1 MKAGPWAAALVLATS
16 VLVSHLPLLTAG
28 YVQDDHVAVEG
39 NAIVVA
45 GDASAIVR
53 AGYWEGVRGADRT
66 LYRPVTVASFALE
79 RFVVGEGRPGV
90 SHAVNLALHTLV
102 CWLIFAIAVRCGV
115 EPIVAL
121 LAAGL
126 FAVTPSK
133 SEAVAN
139 IVGRSELL
147 AALFTLAAAR
157 FALASG
163 VRKAA
168 WAGAVCVLLA
178 GASKETGLAALP
190 IVIAAASCERRLWDA
205 LGTIAPSVLAVV
217 VLVVLRTLA
226 LEAFFPAQI
235 VAAIDN
241 PLLREHGVRYGATAA
256 ALIARYARIVVFPLG
271 LANDYSGA
279 SIPIEASFLALRPL
293 LGIALACAL
302 AIAGTRNRPSALFAA
317 IVVVPYLA
325 IGNVFVPAGAIFAE
339 RFLYLPVAGLSL
351 LASLAIAA
359 TGRAGR
365 LVAATAIVVF
375 AVAMFVR
382 STAWKDDATIFAA
395 TALHNPKS
403 PKALYWLGRYDDAL
417 AAWPEIAGPWQDKGI
432 ELAKHGDLAGAER
445 ALRESARL
453 EPTRAAAHLNLGIV
467 LHRQGRLEAA
477 EREVQKAVLLEPDNA
492 RAFAELGHVRY
503 ESGKLAEAAA
513 AYRRAVALG
522 RTDLLPRANLGP
534 S

>member
-1 MKAGPWAAALVLATS
+1 VKTGPWAAASLLAAAVL
-16 VLVSHLPLLTAG
+16 LSHLPLLRAG
-28 YVQDDHVAVEG
+28 YAQDDHVAVEG
-39 NAIVVA
+39 NAIVAA

-79 RFVVGEGRPGV
+79 RLIAGDGRPDV
-90 SHAVNLALHTLV
+90 SHAVNLALHAVV

-115 EPIVAL
+115 EPVAAL
-121 LAAGL
+121 LAAVL

-139 IVGRSELL
+139 IVGRSEIL
-147 AALFTLAAAR
+147 AALFTLAATR
-157 FALASG
+157 LALEKG
-163 VRKAA
+163 IRGAA
-168 WAGAVCVLLA
+168 WSAAACVLLA
-178 GASKETGLAALP
+178 GASKETGMAALP
-190 IVIAAASCERRLWDA
+190 IVIVAASGERRLWDV
-205 LGTIAPSVLAVV
+205 LGTIAPSVLAFF
-217 VLVVLRTLA
+217 VLIVLRTLA
-226 LEAFFPAQI
+226 LEAFFPAQV

-241 PLLREHGVRYGATAA
+241 PLVREHGVRYGATALGLVA
-256 ALIARYARIVVFPLG
+256 HYARIVVFPFG
-271 LANDYSGA
+271 LANDYSGG
-279 SIPIEASFLALRPL
+279 SIPIEASFFALRPI
-293 LGIALACAL
+293 LGAALVLAL
-302 AIAGTRNRPSALFAA
+302 VVAATRSRITVLFAA

-339 RFLYLPVAGLSL
+339 RFLYLPVAGLCL

-359 TGRAGR
+359 TGRTGR

-375 AVAMFVR
+375 GLAMFVR
-382 STAWKDDATIFAA
+382 SADWKDDPTIFAA
-395 TALHNPKS
+395 TVRHNPKS

-417 AAWPEIAGPWQDKGI
+417 AAWPEIAGPWQDKGVQ
-432 ELAKHGDLAGAER
+432 LAKDGDLAGAER

-477 EREVQKAVLLEPDNA
+477 EREVRKAALLEPDNA
-492 RAFAELGHVRY
+492 RAFAELGHIRY
-503 ESGKLAEAAA
+503 ESGNLAEAAT

-522 RTDLLPRANLGP
+522 RTDLIPRATLGP
-534 S
+534 K